1 MKKFIALTVMLAFG
15 ITPQAWA
22 DPATLDD
29 VTVVNTW
36 ADRTGDQHPLAV
48 IRGGVVTLS
57 DKNSIIQETDTEL
70 IEHTSAEFVVVVP
83 DAAKTKDQHW
93 SLPAAGEPEDLV
105 RDKMTRLVFETSEE
119 NAHAR
124 LGKMSG
130 PGTMKFDKPVD
141 MAAPGSYAQGV
152 EFEKSG
158 LYVAEIILNNHSTV
172 WKFYVGD
179 APVRPDYAGIK
190 RGLADVQQ
198 SLRELTKEI
207 EQASTPP
214 SGVDTEEPEAAEP
227 APVAAPVIPQ
237 EKPQS
242 HSKPQQK
249 PSHKPKEEKVK
260 EKKPKE
266 KTKEKKEPK
275 EDKKPERKPAPKS
288 EREST
293 THVKKAEEQDVR
305 TAAES
310 IRKRG
315 WWSGFLLGL
324 GAMAMVGGIV
334 FFSQAKNMKK

>member
-57 DKNSIIQETDTEL
+57 DKNSIVQETDTEL

-93 SLPAAGEPEDLV
+93 SLPEAGEPEDLV
-105 RDKMTRLVFETSEE
+105 RDNMTRLVFETAEE

-152 EFEKSG
+152 EFEKPG

-190 RGLADVQQ
+190 RGLAEVQQ

-214 SGVDTEEPEAAEP
+214 SVVETEEPEAAEP
-227 APVAAPVIPQ
+227 APVIPQ

-249 PSHKPKEEKVK
+249 PQPKPSHKPKEKKV
-260 EKKPKE
+260 
-266 KTKEKKEPK
+266 KEKKEPK
-275 EDKKPERKPAPKS
+275 EDKKPDRKPAPKS

-305 TAAES
+305 TAAEA

-334 FFSQAKNMKK
+334 FFSQAKNMKKQQGKI

>member
-1 MKKFIALTVMLAFG
+1 MLAFG

-93 SLPAAGEPEDLV
+93 SLPEAGEPEDLV
-105 RDKMTRLVFETSEE
+105 RDNMTRLVFETAEE

-152 EFEKSG
+152 EFEKPG

-214 SGVDTEEPEAAEP
+214 SVVETEEPEAAEP
-227 APVAAPVIPQ
+227 APVIPQ

-249 PSHKPKEEKVK
+249 PQPKPSQ
-260 EKKPKE
+260 KPKE
-266 KTKEKKEPK
+266 KKVKEKKEPK

-305 TAAES
+305 TAAEA

-334 FFSQAKNMKK
+334 FFSQAKNMKKQQGKI

>member
-57 DKNSIIQETDTEL
+57 DKNSIVQETDTEL

-152 EFEKSG
+152 EFEKPG

-179 APVRPDYAGIK
+179 APARLDYAGIK

-214 SGVDTEEPEAAEP
+214 SVVETEEPEAAEP
-227 APVAAPVIPQ
+227 APVIPQ

-249 PSHKPKEEKVK
+249 PSQKPQQ
-260 EKKPKE
+260 KPKE
-266 KTKEKKEPK
+266 KKVKEKKEPK

-293 THVKKAEEQDVR
+293 THAKKAEEQDVR
-305 TAAES
+305 TAAEA

-334 FFSQAKNMKK
+334 FFSQAKNMKKQQGKI

>member
-93 SLPAAGEPEDLV
+93 SLPEAGEPEDLV
-105 RDKMTRLVFETSEE
+105 RDNMTRLVFETAEE

-152 EFEKSG
+152 EFEKPG

-214 SGVDTEEPEAAEP
+214 SVVETEEPEAAEP
-227 APVAAPVIPQ
+227 APVIPQ

-242 HSKPQQK
+242 HSKPQPKPQPK
-249 PSHKPKEEKVK
+249 PSQ
-260 EKKPKE
+260 KPKE
-266 KTKEKKEPK
+266 KKVKEKKEPK

-305 TAAES
+305 TAAEA

-334 FFSQAKNMKK
+334 FFSQAKNMKKQQGKI

>member
-93 SLPAAGEPEDLV
+93 SLPEAGEPEDLV
-105 RDKMTRLVFETSEE
+105 RDNMTRLVFETAEE

-152 EFEKSG
+152 EFEKPG

-207 EQASTPP
+207 EQASTP
-214 SGVDTEEPEAAEP
+214 SSVVETEEPEAAEP
-227 APVAAPVIPQ
+227 APVIPQ

-249 PSHKPKEEKVK
+249 PQPKPSHKPKEKKV
-260 EKKPKE
+260 
-266 KTKEKKEPK
+266 KEKKEPK
-275 EDKKPERKPAPKS
+275 EDKKPDRKPAPKS

-305 TAAES
+305 TAAEA

-334 FFSQAKNMKK
+334 FFSQAKNMKKQQGKI

>member
-57 DKNSIIQETDTEL
+57 DKNSIVQETDTEL

-93 SLPAAGEPEDLV
+93 SLPEAGEPEDLV
-105 RDKMTRLVFETSEE
+105 RDNMTRLVFETAEE

-152 EFEKSG
+152 EFEKPG

-214 SGVDTEEPEAAEP
+214 SVVETEEPEAAEP
-227 APVAAPVIPQ
+227 APVIPQ

-249 PSHKPKEEKVK
+249 PQPKPSHKPKEKKV
-260 EKKPKE
+260 
-266 KTKEKKEPK
+266 KEKKEPK
-275 EDKKPERKPAPKS
+275 EDKKPDRKPAPKS

-305 TAAES
+305 TAAEA

-324 GAMAMVGGIV
+324 GAMAMVGDIV
-334 FFSQAKNMKK
+334 FFSQAKNMKKQQGKI

>member
-93 SLPAAGEPEDLV
+93 SLPEAGEPEDLV
-105 RDKMTRLVFETSEE
+105 RDNMTRLVFETAEE

-152 EFEKSG
+152 EFEKPG

-214 SGVDTEEPEAAEP
+214 SVVETEEPEAAEP
-227 APVAAPVIPQ
+227 APVIPQ

-242 HSKPQQK
+242 HSIPQQKPQPK
-249 PSHKPKEEKVK
+249 PSHKPKEKKV
-260 EKKPKE
+260 
-266 KTKEKKEPK
+266 KEKKEPK

-305 TAAES
+305 TAAEA

-334 FFSQAKNMKK
+334 FFSQAKNMKKQQGKI

>member
-48 IRGGVVTLS
+48 IRGGVVTVS

-93 SLPAAGEPEDLV
+93 SLPEAGEPEDLV
-105 RDKMTRLVFETSEE
+105 RDNMTRLVFETAEE

-152 EFEKSG
+152 EFEKPG

-214 SGVDTEEPEAAEP
+214 SVVETEEPEAAEP
-227 APVAAPVIPQ
+227 APVIPQ

-242 HSKPQQK
+242 HSIPQQKPQPK
-249 PSHKPKEEKVK
+249 PSHKPKEKKV
-260 EKKPKE
+260 
-266 KTKEKKEPK
+266 KEKKEPK
-275 EDKKPERKPAPKS
+275 EDKKPDRKPAPKS

-305 TAAES
+305 TAAEA

-334 FFSQAKNMKK
+334 FFSQAKNMKKQQGKI

>member
-1 MKKFIALTVMLAFG
+1 MLAFG

-93 SLPAAGEPEDLV
+93 SLPEAGEPEDLV
-105 RDKMTRLVFETSEE
+105 RDNMTRLVFETAEE

-152 EFEKSG
+152 EFEKPG

-214 SGVDTEEPEAAEP
+214 SVVETEEPEAAEP
-227 APVAAPVIPQ
+227 APVIPQ

-242 HSKPQQK
+242 HSIPQQKPQPK
-249 PSHKPKEEKVK
+249 PSHKPKEKKV
-260 EKKPKE
+260 
-266 KTKEKKEPK
+266 KEKKEPK
-275 EDKKPERKPAPKS
+275 EDKKPDRKPAPKS

-305 TAAES
+305 TAAEA

-334 FFSQAKNMKK
+334 FFSQAKNMKKQQGKI